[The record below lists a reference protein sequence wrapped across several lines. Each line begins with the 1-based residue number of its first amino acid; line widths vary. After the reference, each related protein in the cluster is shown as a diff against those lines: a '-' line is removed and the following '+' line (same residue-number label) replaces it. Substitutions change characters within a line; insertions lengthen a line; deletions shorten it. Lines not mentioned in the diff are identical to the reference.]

1 MGSSASRITD
11 ENKLEEYTE
20 LTYLKKAEIQYIWKH
35 FYSMDPDQVRRN
47 STCSLPVTRLEKFL
61 PQLTTG

>member
-20 LTYLKKAEIQYIWKH
+20 LTYLKKAEIQ
-35 FYSMDPDQVRRN
+35 
-47 STCSLPVTRLEKFL
+47 
-61 PQLTTG
+61 